1 MIAFLDT
8 LGGIAGHPLLVHIP
22 VVLIPVATI
31 GVIAIA
37 IRPSFMRHYGP
48 LVAGVAFV
56 GFLGSVLAASTGEAL
71 EEEFEDAGQTISGTL
86 ADHVEM
92 GDRVKIV
99 AFLFLLATLAWVVL
113 ARRRRTADTSADT
126 SADATAGTA
135 GTPAAAGRSR
145 HAVTALMVLALVTGG
160 VATWSVTTT
169 GHSGATSVWEQPE
182 P

>member
-1 MIAFLDT
+1 VIAFLDT
-8 LGGIAGHPLLVHIP
+8 LGGIASHPLLVHIP
-22 VVLIPVATI
+22 VVLIPVAAI

-37 IRPSFMRHYGP
+37 IRPSWMRHYGP

-86 ADHVEM
+86 ADHIEM
-92 GDRVKIV
+92 GDRVKIF
-99 AFLFLLATLAWVVL
+99 AFLFLLATLAWVVV
-113 ARRRRTADTSADT
+113 ARRRRTSGSSADT
-126 SADATAGTA
+126 SAD
-135 GTPAAAGRSR
+135 GTPAAAGRGR

>member
-8 LGGIAGHPLLVHIP
+8 LGGIAAHPLLVHVP

-37 IRPSFMRHYGP
+37 VRPSFMRHYGP

-56 GFLGSVLAASTGEAL
+56 GFLGSILAASTGEAL

-92 GDRVKIV
+92 GDRVKIF

-113 ARRRRTADTSADT
+113 ARRRQTTSKTADSPAESTSA
-126 SADATAGTA
+126 AGS
-135 GTPAAAGRSR
+135 SR
-145 HAVTALMVLALVTGG
+145 HVVTALMVLALVTGG